1 MCIDANNLT
10 QSIISQTYIRAEL
23 ILPNTGTCFIE
34 LTSFAI
40 KQVIRNNEAILLK
53 NYAQD
58 IEKGT
63 SRLAASLKSEDVLS

>member
-10 QSIISQTYIRAEL
+10 QSIISQTYVRTGF
-23 ILPNTGTCFIE
+23 ILPNSGTCFIE

-58 IEKGT
+58 IEKRHFSFG
-63 SRLAASLKSEDVLS
+63 SKFEK